1 MNTWKT
7 VVLAVVLLALVVTP
21 ALAGPPGYLGK
32 FALGETIT
40 FDWEVDLPSSPLWSL
55 YEIMPDGAYRGML
68 RCFGCF
74 DETTPGV
81 WQSYIGGDHSGPANA
96 GEYMICADDGI
107 WQSGVFNVWTFRIDG
122 KGGKPVKPP
131 TGLTECP

>member
-1 MNTWKT
+1 MRHILL
-7 VVLAVVLLALVVTP
+7 VVLIFALLVPTASAAKPDT
-21 ALAGPPGYLGK
+21 YLGK
-32 FALGETIT
+32 FQPGDTIAFSWT
-40 FDWEVDLPSSPLWSL
+40 VDLPSSPLWAL

-96 GEYMICADDGI
+96 GEYMICADDGV
-107 WQSGVFNVWTFRIDG
+107 WQSGVFRTWTFRIDG
-122 KGGKPVKPP
+122 RGNKPIKADP
-131 TGLTECP
+131 TLTECP